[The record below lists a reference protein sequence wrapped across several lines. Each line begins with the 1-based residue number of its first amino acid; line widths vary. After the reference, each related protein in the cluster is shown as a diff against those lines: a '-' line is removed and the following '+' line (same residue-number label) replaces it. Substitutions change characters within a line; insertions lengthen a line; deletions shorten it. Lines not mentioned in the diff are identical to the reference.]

1 MEFFLMLMASVAV
14 ILIIAVIDVT
24 IIRRLSVLS
33 RVGLFTYLIGLV
45 LLGIGAVMLSEL
57 SIDPDTVLLLDGAGV
72 ICEGITLVAI
82 TVGVDNKIDST
93 NLGRTGSNF
102 WKAICN
108 MIIFGMSASFL
119 QVMTLEETVQLF
131 SVAVLSI
138 VSVFFMIMAVFTVIV
153 LLFKI
158 LFGQDEVQ

>member
-14 ILIIAVIDVT
+14 ILIIAVVDVT
-24 IIRRLSVLS
+24 IIRRLSILS

-72 ICEGITLVAI
+72 IFEGITLVAI
-82 TVGVDNKIDST
+82 TVGVDNKIDNTS
-93 NLGRTGSNF
+93 LGRTGSNF

-108 MIIFGMSASFL
+108 MTIFGMSASFL

-131 SVAVLSI
+131 SVAVLS
-138 VSVFFMIMAVFTVIV
+138 VLSVFFMIMAVFTVIV